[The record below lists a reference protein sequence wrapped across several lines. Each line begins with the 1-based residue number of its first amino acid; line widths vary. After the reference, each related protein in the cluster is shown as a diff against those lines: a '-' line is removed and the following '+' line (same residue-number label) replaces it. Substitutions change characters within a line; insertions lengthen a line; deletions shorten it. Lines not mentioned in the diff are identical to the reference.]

1 MSTAEL
7 NDGKYQGKVYQPASG
22 GIAPAILA
30 GATKIVL
37 ASFFVGQSAGKIVG
51 ILCDAHGHHWD
62 VEVLKAT
69 KDGFFCAITGVPNAT
84 GLWQIADMHSTGVL
98 KVKWVQAKSI
108 LMDRKRADHAL
119 PAEARRVTGPGE
131 DKPVPSDYV
140 ILLNMA
146 FAPSHANTAK
156 NLEVIAKSGVSPFTK
171 ALFEHPEVAKGS
183 SEGACCAAAPQPMRR
198 RERPASVAP
207 SPG

>member
-1 MSTAEL
+1 
-7 NDGKYQGKVYQPASG
+7 
-22 GIAPAILA
+22 
-30 GATKIVL
+30 
-37 ASFFVGQSAGKIVG
+37 
-51 ILCDAHGHHWD
+51 
-62 VEVLKAT
+62 
-69 KDGFFCAITGVPNAT
+69 
-84 GLWQIADMHSTGVL
+84 
-98 KVKWVQAKSI
+98 
-108 LMDRKRADHAL
+108 MDRKRADHTL

-131 DKPVPSDYV
+131 GKLVPSDCV
-140 ILLNMA
+140 ILLNMV
-146 FAPSHANTAK
+146 FAPSRANTAK